1 MRVISCFLA
10 LFKEKLLPLTEGYQP
25 ESQISSFQTNAIQ
38 TIPPYSGSNVP
49 IPVSLVHETTPEK

>member
-38 TIPPYSGSNVP
+38 TIPPG
-49 IPVSLVHETTPEK
+49 